1 MKKLELQQ
9 IIKEEIQK
17 ILETSE
23 SEIID
28 ALRKKYKS
36 DLKGLNDDEDYKNLS
51 HQAKLKVK
59 DSIESEI
66 IDALREKYK
75 FDLKGVNDNEDYQ
88 NLSNKSKLK
97 VKDYIRFDIEME
109 R

>member
-28 ALRKKYKS
+28 ALR
-36 DLKGLNDDEDYKNLS
+36 
-51 HQAKLKVK
+51 
-59 DSIESEI
+59 
-66 IDALREKYK
+66 EKYK
-75 FDLKGVNDNEDYQ
+75 FDLKGVNDDEDYK
-88 NLSNKSKLK
+88 NLSYKSKLK

>member
-1 MKKLELQQ
+1 LSNILKNMKKLKLQQ

-28 ALRKKYKS
+28 ALR
-36 DLKGLNDDEDYKNLS
+36 
-51 HQAKLKVK
+51 
-59 DSIESEI
+59 
-66 IDALREKYK
+66 EKYK
-75 FDLKGVNDNEDYQ
+75 FDLKGVNDDEDYK
-88 NLSNKSKLK
+88 NLSYKSKLK

>member
-1 MKKLELQQ
+1 MKKLKLQQ

-28 ALRKKYKS
+28 ALR
-36 DLKGLNDDEDYKNLS
+36 
-51 HQAKLKVK
+51 
-59 DSIESEI
+59 
-66 IDALREKYK
+66 EKYK
-75 FDLKGVNDNEDYQ
+75 FDLKGVNDDEDYK
-88 NLSNKSKLK
+88 NLSYKSKLK

>member
-9 IIKEEIQK
+9 IVKEEIQK

-28 ALRKKYKS
+28 T
-36 DLKGLNDDEDYKNLS
+36 
-51 HQAKLKVK
+51 
-59 DSIESEI
+59 
-66 IDALREKYK
+66 LREKYK
-75 FDLKGVNDNEDYQ
+75 FDLKGVEDDEDYK
-88 NLSNKSKLK
+88 NLSYKSKLK
-97 VKDYIRFDIEME
+97 VKNYIRFDIEME